1 MIIRKLERR
10 DKDSLTSL
18 EADLSDSSSVGDGEI
33 SSFSAAVEEEGKHD
47 DDDDA
52 TEA

>member
-1 MIIRKLERR
+1 MIIRKIGKTRQG
-10 DKDSLTSL
+10 LTSL

-33 SSFSAAVEEEGKHD
+33 SSFSAAVEEEGKQD
-47 DDDDA
+47 EDDDA